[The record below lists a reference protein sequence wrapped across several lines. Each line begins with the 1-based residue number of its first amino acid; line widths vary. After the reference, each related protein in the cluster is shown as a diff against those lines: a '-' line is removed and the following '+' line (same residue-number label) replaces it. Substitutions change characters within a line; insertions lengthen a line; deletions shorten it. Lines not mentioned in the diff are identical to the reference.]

1 MLRILANPVWSPS
14 KRVIVVTIALAI
26 WFVLLWRMA
35 HVFAPDTMLGTFSSD
50 AAIPVLMA
58 NDDRPIT
65 LFNLYYYGAGRW
77 GGWPFLFGQIVRR
90 ATGYR
95 WTDHSLFI
103 VQAIWVFAG
112 AIVMAGLTT
121 GARLPV
127 GLIYLLTICLNGAI
141 AHRLFDLSQVYA
153 WQITALLLAW
163 YCLRRFFTRK
173 EISELRRAGWA
184 FLTLWFSFLTI
195 WSSFAST
202 PILFFLL
209 GLEGLRAYLSSKKEP
224 GGKVPLRR
232 HVWAT
237 GLVSGA
243 VLAELLMRLDYYRHN
258 LKHYG
263 ADYRTQLTFDVGY
276 LTQNLERQLQ
286 NLVKYPWW
294 PYYLLALV
302 FLFACAFAYSFAGK
316 KNRSLAKFREAFVDD
331 SSILIIG
338 CVGIAVI
345 NFILIVIADH
355 VRLNLYD
362 DRFMTPTY
370 LFGSVGGLLALFLI
384 LGFNKNLLSFGKYF
398 EAAYIVAG
406 LLLLTFEFP
415 PQTHSPFYETDKE
428 TASALEKMAPRA
440 VLMGGY
446 WQTYVFSALES
457 DNALVP
463 VPLEGQHVRT
473 PWTPEAL
480 RQATSV
486 IVEYHDSK
494 FGAAD
499 SLPQNLSQYGNS
511 LRLVEPRWYE
521 NHQYSFALYV
531 RENR

>member
-1 MLRILANPVWSPS
+1 MRRILTNDSRARFKKV
-14 KRVIVVTIALAI
+14 VLVTIALAI
-26 WFVLLWRMA
+26 WSVVLWRVVK
-35 HVFAPDTMLGTFSSD
+35 VFNPSTMFGAFSSD
-50 AAIPVLMA
+50 CAIPVLMS
-58 NDDRPIT
+58 NDDRPVT
-65 LFNLYYYGAGRW
+65 LFNAYYYGAGRW
-77 GGWPFLFGQIVRR
+77 GGWPFLFAQLVRR

-95 WTDHSLFI
+95 WTDQRLFL
-103 VQAIWVFAG
+103 VQAIWVFTG
-112 AIVMAGLTT
+112 AIVMTGMTT

-127 GLIYLLTICLNGAI
+127 GLICLLTICLNGVV
-141 AHRLFDLSQVYA
+141 AHRLFDLGQVYA

-163 YCLRRFFTRK
+163 YCLRRFFTKK
-173 EISELRRAGWA
+173 EIPLLRHAGWA
-184 FLTLWFSFLTI
+184 FLTLWFSFLAI

-209 GLEGLRAYLSSKKEP
+209 GLEGLRAYLISKKERA
-224 GGKVPLRR
+224 GKVRLRKYL
-232 HVWAT
+232 WAT
-237 GLVSGA
+237 GLVGGA
-243 VLAELLMRLDYYRHN
+243 AFAELLMRWDYYRHN

-263 ADYRTQLTFDVGY
+263 ADYQTQVTFDVGY

-294 PYYLLALV
+294 PYYLLGLL
-302 FLFACAFAYSFAGK
+302 FLFACAFAYSSAGK
-316 KNRSLAKFREAFVDD
+316 RNRSLAKVRETFVDD
-331 SSILIIG
+331 SAILIIG
-338 CVGIAVI
+338 SVGIAVI
-345 NFILIVIADH
+345 NFVLIVIADH

-370 LFGSVGGLLALFLI
+370 LFGSVAGLLAIFLI
-384 LGFNKNLLSFGKYF
+384 LRLNKNLLSFGKYF
-398 EAAYIVAG
+398 EAAFIVTG

-415 PQTHSPFYETDKE
+415 PQTYSPFYKTFKE
-428 TASALEKMAPRA
+428 TAAALEERAPRA
-440 VLMGGY
+440 VLMGTY

-463 VPLEGQHVRT
+463 VPLEGHHVRT

-486 IVEYHDSK
+486 IVEYHDSN
-494 FGAAD
+494 FGTAD

-531 RENR
+531 KGNR

>member
-1 MLRILANPVWSPS
+1 MLRVLANHTKSPS
-14 KRVIVVTIALAI
+14 KKVILVTIAFAI
-26 WFVLLWRMA
+26 WLVFLWRA
-35 HVFAPDTMLGTFSSD
+35 VHVFAPDTMLGTFSSD

-58 NDDRPIT
+58 DENRPIT

-77 GGWPFLFGQIVRR
+77 GAWPFLFGQIVRR

-112 AIVMAGLTT
+112 AIVMAGMTT

-127 GLIYLLTICLNGAI
+127 GLIYLLTICLNGAV

-153 WQITALLLAW
+153 WQITGLLLAW
-163 YCLRRFFTRK
+163 YCLRRFFTK
-173 EISELRRAGWA
+173 KDISGLRRGGWA
-184 FLTLWFSFLTI
+184 FLTFWFSFLSI

-209 GLEGLRAYLSSKKEP
+209 GLEGLRGYLTSKKERA
-224 GGKVPLRR
+224 GKVPLRA
-232 HVWAT
+232 HLWAT
-237 GLVSGA
+237 GLVIGA
-243 VLAELLMRLDYYRHN
+243 AFAELLMRWDYYRHN

-263 ADYRTQLTFDVGY
+263 SDYRTQLTFDLGY

-294 PYYLLALV
+294 PYYLLALL
-302 FLFACAFAYSFAGK
+302 FLFACAFAYSSAGK
-316 KNRSLAKFREAFVDD
+316 KNRSFAKFREAFVDD

-338 CVGIAVI
+338 SVGIAVI
-345 NFILIVIADH
+345 NFVLIVIADH
-355 VRLNLYD
+355 VRLNFYD

-370 LFGSVGGLLALFLI
+370 LFGSVSGLLTIFLI
-384 LGFNKNLLSFGKYF
+384 LKVTKNLSSFGKYV
-398 EAAYIVAG
+398 EAAFILAG
-406 LLLLTFEFP
+406 LLWLTFEFP
-415 PQTHSPFYETDKE
+415 PQIYSPFYKTFKE
-428 TASALEKMAPRA
+428 TAATLEERAPRA
-440 VLMGGY
+440 VLMGSY

-457 DNALVP
+457 DNALIP

-486 IVEYHDSK
+486 IVEYHDSN
-494 FGAAD
+494 FGTAD
-499 SLPQNLSQYGNS
+499 SLPQNFSQYGNS

-531 RENR
+531 KENR